1 MRNRLAT
8 LVIMALALGA
18 VSYGLWVGLQG
29 RQLAGVSYVGVPDSF
44 LFLTLRRLL
53 PERPELFL
61 ATLRAYA
68 LAVTLAGGLA
78 IMLTVRA
85 RQIPAA
91 NLLASALAGLAF
103 FTAQLAIGHNVPG
116 WAGGVLVQALDYVA
130 LAGFF
135 YGAWFVVHATHNYP
149 QRVDLVA
156 VFEYSRPEA
165 MRKIRDRTMQPGG
178 KKSWLQWYLQK
189 DTAMEKKYVQGLS
202 SAWSPAI
209 FSVVAAGLLALW
221 QLNHRGVVEW
231 MGLYILLAVAALG
244 HLPLAWGALDLQYR
258 TGNAEDRARIS
269 WLALGL
275 VICGW
280 VSLITYGGA
289 MLWLIKGG
297 GEAASRVLVGLTA
310 LLPPV
315 LGGVFLLLL
324 VASIFFRG
332 AIDPRLAIR
341 KTSLYG
347 FAALII
353 TVVVAFTQ
361 NAAVV
366 QVVGRLGLPAQS
378 GSIFAGVA
386 VAVVMAPMRRRIETR
401 MEQAVDRFLPAST
414 LAESARE
421 QAAVVFADLSGY
433 TELSARDES
442 KALTFASL
450 LHKESRRWAE
460 RHGGQVVKT
469 IGDAVLF
476 TFPEP
481 GAAAAMC
488 ADLNQHFAVA
498 ARALQLPALPLHF
511 GIHVGEV
518 VRQRDGDV
526 FGGTVNLAARLQGLA
541 KAGELVVSGAVA
553 APLRAAGFNLES
565 IGDQKLKNVPEP
577 VACFKVALT

>member
-1 MRNRLAT
+1 MKSRFASFA
-8 LVIMALALGA
+8 VMALALGA
-18 VSYGLWVGLQG
+18 VLPGLWIGWRG
-29 RQLAGVSYVGVPDSF
+29 GSLAGVNYAGVPDSF
-44 LFLTLRRLL
+44 LLLTLRRLL
-53 PERPELFL
+53 PERPELFV

-78 IMLTVRA
+78 LLLMVRT
-85 RQIPAA
+85 RQIQAA

-103 FTAQLAIGHNVPG
+103 CTAHLAIVHNIPG
-116 WAGGVLVQALDYVA
+116 VAAGVFVQALDYLA

-135 YGAWFVVHATHNYP
+135 YGVWFVSQAAHNYP
-149 QRVDLVA
+149 QRVDVEA

-165 MRKIRDRTMQPGG
+165 MRKIRDRMMQPDS

-189 DTAMEKKYVQGLS
+189 DTAMEKKYAQGLR
-202 SAWSPAI
+202 SAWSPALL
-209 FSVVAAGLLALW
+209 SVASAVLLLLW

-231 MGLYILLAVAALG
+231 MGLYVLMAVATIG
-244 HLPLAWGALDLQYR
+244 FLPLAWGALDLQYR

-280 VSLITYGGA
+280 VFMITYGGA
-289 MLWLIKGG
+289 MFWLIKGG
-297 GEAASRVLVGLTA
+297 GEQAGNVLVKLTA

-315 LGGVFLLLL
+315 LAIVFLLLL

-347 FAALII
+347 FVALII
-353 TVVVAFTQ
+353 TIAVAATQ
-361 NAAVV
+361 NAAVA
-366 QVVGRLGLPAQS
+366 QLVGRFGLPAQS
-378 GSIFAGVA
+378 GSLFAGVA
-386 VAVVMAPMRRRIETR
+386 VAVIMTPMRCLIETR
-401 MEQAVDRFLPAST
+401 MERAVDRFLPAST

-421 QAAVVFADLSGY
+421 QATVVFADLSGY
-433 TELSARDES
+433 TELSAKDEP
-442 KALTFASL
+442 KALTLASL

-460 RHGGQVVKT
+460 RHGGRVVKT

-476 TFPEP
+476 TFAGP
-481 GAAAAMC
+481 GEAAAMC
-488 ADLNQHFAVA
+488 TDLNKQFAVA
-498 ARALQLPALPLHF
+498 AGALQLPALPLHF
-511 GIHVGEV
+511 GIHAGEV

-541 KAGELVVSGAVA
+541 GAGELVVSEIVA
-553 APLRAAGFNLES
+553 GPLQAAGYTLES
-565 IGDQKLKNVPEP
+565 LGEKKLKNVPVP
-577 VACFKVALT
+577 VACFRVALA